1 MNFVSPSA
9 TVRPTAGRSAQQPQ
23 DVLLRVLSVDP
34 ASHSLQASVVPTAGC
49 SLPEQAFTV
58 MMDLSSINTPQRQQA
73 AEKAKGAWCGAI
85 IDEKTDRH
93 CRRQPMIVAQG
104 ARVDANRPDL
114 LKARWL
120 MSLGDESRIVHGLA
134 TVITS
139 LYAEQQG
146 DAPRAKAR
154 WIRVWSPQLLDTA
167 NPKAYQHIQHR
178 LATGARNAAL
188 PRDTYDPQTNKLV
201 IGSALR
207 RYSVSF
213 VALAPASNEV
223 LERTPVFTTF
233 SPTVYPDYVP
243 EELRTRVSQGER
255 QPRPIPID
263 EQFFDDTYH
272 AFGGYL
278 TQRYGPGQFRIAVA
292 LACDF
297 RPSVDSPMTSSKPYD
312 ATNRDRY
319 SQIHRDNHNGYRTA
333 PYEGAHVETRLGL
346 CSIIMS
352 LSPCQQSISDYVNSA
367 SLSFPLSGS
376 VFEHLTFDRQPLIIP
391 DAMRFPLPSQWSPQA
406 PATGGS
412 M

>member
-9 TVRPTAGRSAQQPQ
+9 TVKPSAGRNAQQAQ

-34 ASHSLQASVVPTAGC
+34 ANHSLQASVVPTAGC
-49 SLPEQAFTV
+49 TLPEQTLTV
-58 MMDLSSINTPQRQQA
+58 KMDLTSMNTPQRQQA
-73 AEKAKGAWCGAI
+73 ADKAKGAWCGAL

-93 CRRQPMIVAQG
+93 CRRQPMIVAQS
-104 ARVDANRPDL
+104 ARIDANRPDL

-120 MSLGDESRIVHGLA
+120 MAMGDESRIVHGLA

-139 LYAEQQG
+139 LYADQQG
-146 DAPRAKAR
+146 DPQHAKAR
-154 WIRVWSPQLLDTA
+154 WVRVWSPQLLDAA
-167 NPKAYQHIQHR
+167 NPRAYQLIQQR

-188 PRDTYDPQTNKLV
+188 PRDTFDPQTNKLV

-207 RYSVSF
+207 RYSVCLF
-213 VALAPASNEV
+213 ALAPASNEV

-233 SPTVYPDYVP
+233 SPAVYPDYVP
-243 EELRTRVSQGER
+243 TELRTRDVQGER

-278 TQRYGPGQFRIAVA
+278 TQRYGMGQFRIAVA

-297 RPSVDSPMTSSKPYD
+297 RPSVDSPMCSSKPYD
-312 ATNRDRY
+312 ANNRDRY
-319 SQIHRDNHNGYRTA
+319 SQIHRDNLNGYRTA
-333 PYEGAHVETRLGL
+333 PNDAAHVETRLGL

-352 LSPCQQSISDYVNSA
+352 LSPCLQSISDYVNSA
-367 SLSFPLSGS
+367 CLSFPLGGS
-376 VFEHLTFDRQPLIIP
+376 VFEHLTFERQPLIIP
-391 DAMRFPLPSQWSPQA
+391 DAMRFPLPSQWTPQA
-406 PATGGS
+406 PAAGGS